1 VGVTTNERGVQFAER
16 LLRATRELEGGIEEV
31 NAKRGVVRG
40 RILVGALMLAGNY
53 LLASTLS
60 KFIAAYKSA
69 NVTVINAPYD
79 ALLGKLR
86 AGSVDFL
93 IGLLKNPTPTAT
105 SSKKNWRGIR
115 M

>member
-1 VGVTTNERGVQFAER
+1 
-16 LLRATRELEGGIEEV
+16 
-31 NAKRGVVRG
+31 
-40 RILVGALMLAGNY
+40 MLAGNY